1 MKYKYWFNEIEGLG
15 NVARNKLIEKYGSA
29 EGVYNEFNSKEDWV
43 GILNVKQ
50 VENIEEARKYNLDLK
65 YREFASYGES
75 MVTVEDPEYP
85 RDLFEVYDHP
95 YGLYFLGELPEAQ
108 DEMVAMVGARC
119 CSAYGKTMASE
130 IGYNLG
136 ANGFVV
142 VSGMAKGIDSASH
155 EGCLQAGGRT
165 VAVLGCGVDICYPA
179 MNRKLYQKII
189 ENGCVISEYPHGRQ
203 PLAGQFPSRNRIISG
218 MSKSLVV
225 VEARKKSGSLITVD
239 FALEQGKDIYVVP
252 GRITDK
258 MSEGCN
264 RLINQ
269 GAQIITSSDDFIQ
282 SLRECDLRNLNLN
295 HNNENTHKDL
305 TPEEHKIYDLIDYYP
320 TSLNVIID
328 NSGMD
333 YFEVLSIIIGLV
345 EKGFIYE
352 KFKNQYVISKN
363 TY

>member
-15 NVARNKLIEKYGSA
+15 NVAKNKLIDLYGSA
-29 EGVYNEFNSKEDWV
+29 EGVYNEFKSKEDWS
-43 GILNVKQ
+43 GILSAKQ
-50 VENIEEARKYNLDLK
+50 VENIERARKYNLDLK

-75 MVTVEDPEYP
+75 MVTIEDDEYP
-85 RDLFEVYDHP
+85 KDLFEVYDHP
-95 YGLYFLGELPEAQ
+95 YGLYFLGDLPRAS
-108 DEMVAMVGARC
+108 DEMVAMVGARS
-119 CSAYGKTMASE
+119 CSAYGKSMAAE
-130 IGYNLG
+130 IGYTLG
-136 ANGFVV
+136 ENGFVV

-155 EGCLQAGGRT
+155 EGCLDAGGRT

-179 MNRKLYQKII
+179 MNRKLYHRII

-218 MSKSLVV
+218 ISKSLVV

-269 GAQIITSSDDFIQ
+269 GASIITSSEDFVQ
-282 SLRECDLRNLNLN
+282 SLMEVNLEQINLLPERDNLLR
-295 HNNENTHKDL
+295 KL
-305 TPEEHKIYDLIDYYP
+305 TPQEREIYALVDYYP
-320 TSLNVIID
+320 TSLNTIID
-328 NSGMD
+328 NSDMN
-333 YFEVLSIIIGLV
+333 YLEVLSIIIGLV
-345 EKGFIYE
+345 EKGFISE
-352 KFKNQYVISKN
+352 KFKNQYVISEN